1 MRTGSL
7 TQIVDIYRMYDK
19 QSETGAMTKEKLL
32 VVRLRCALL
41 RQQSSFVIEAA
52 EEDDKVRLVFE
63 TWMDKKVQDSDTLI
77 WCNQEFK
84 ITLLEYDYPKR
95 TMKIHA
101 TKINK

>member
-1 MRTGSL
+1 MRIGSL
-7 TQIVDIYRMYDK
+7 TQIVDVYRMYEK

-32 VVRLRCALL
+32 LMRLRCALL
-41 RQQSSFVIEAA
+41 KQQSSFVVEAA

-63 TWMDKKVQDSDTLI
+63 TWLNEKIADTDTLL
-77 WCNQEFK
+77 WSNQEFK
-84 ITLLEYDYPKR
+84 ITLLEYNYPSR

>member
-1 MRTGSL
+1 MRAGSL
-7 TQIVDIYRMYDK
+7 THIVDIYRLYDK

-32 VVRLRCALL
+32 LVRLRCVLL
-41 RQQSSFVIEAA
+41 RQQSSFVIEAG

-63 TWMDKKVQDSDTLI
+63 TWLNDKVHDSDTLL
-77 WCNQEFK
+77 WCSQEFK

-95 TMKIHA
+95 TMKIHC

>member
-7 TQIVDIYRMYDK
+7 TQIVDVYRMVDK
-19 QSETGAMTKEKLL
+19 QSETGAMTKEKMLL
-32 VVRLRCALL
+32 YRLRCVLL
-41 RQQSSFVIEAA
+41 RQQSSFGIDAYE
-52 EEDDKVRLVFE
+52 EEDKIRLVFE
-63 TWMDKKVQDSDTLI
+63 TWLNDKIFDTDTLL

-84 ITLLEYDYPKR
+84 ITLLEYNYPKR

>member
-1 MRTGSL
+1 MRAGLL

-32 VVRLRCALL
+32 VERLRCALL
-41 RQQSSFVIEAA
+41 RQQSSFAIEAA
-52 EEDDKVRLVFE
+52 EEDDKVRRVFE
-63 TWMDKKVQDSDTLI
+63 TWLNKKVQDSDTLL